1 MTRATRMRLGIKLAM
16 AACALTSC
24 RAESP
29 KTGGS
34 GSAVV
39 APGETPAREFV
50 APSNIPPGIIEGI
63 NASKQEFVAELRRV
77 IELDRDGLLT
87 LVDKKHSLP
96 DGFVPADLMPLS
108 DERAYARGR
117 KDLSLRVCAE
127 AALDEMARAARR
139 DGVSLVASSSYRSYA
154 YQKKVYARI
163 VGEIGQ
169 AAADRESARPGTSQH
184 QLGTAVD
191 FGSITDDFA
200 ATKAGKWLASRAW
213 EYGWSLS
220 FPEGYEPVTGYRW
233 ECWHYRYVGRE
244 AAALQRKW
252 FGDVQ
257 QYMIEFVDSWTRG
270 GY

>member
-1 MTRATRMRLGIKLAM
+1 MMNTWIMRLVAM
-16 AACALTSC
+16 LSIAVCALSSC
-24 RAESP
+24 RAERPQAASD
-29 KTGGS
+29 
-34 GSAVV
+34 AR
-39 APGETPAREFV
+39 GESTEREFV
-50 APSNIPPGIIEGI
+50 APAGIPVAIIDGI
-63 NASKQEFVAELRRV
+63 NESKPEFVAELRRV
-77 IELDRDGLLT
+77 IELDKEGLLT

-96 DGFVPADLMPLS
+96 DGFAPTDLISLS
-108 DERAYARGR
+108 DERAYVRGR
-117 KDLSLRVCAE
+117 KDLSLRVGAE
-127 AALDEMARAARR
+127 AALDEMAQAARR
-139 DGVSLVASSSYRSYA
+139 DGVTLVASSSYRSFD

-200 ATKAGKWLASRAW
+200 ATKAGKWLASHAW

-233 ECWHYRYVGRE
+233 ECWHFRYVGRE

-257 QYMIEFVDSWTRG
+257 QYMIEFIDSWKRA

>member
-16 AACALTSC
+16 VACALTSC

-50 APSNIPPGIIEGI
+50 APSNIPSGIIEGI
-63 NASKQEFVAELRRV
+63 NASKPEFVAELRRV

-96 DGFVPADLMPLS
+96 DGFVPADLIPLS

-127 AALDEMARAARR
+127 AALDEMAQAARR
-139 DGVSLVASSSYRSYA
+139 DGVSLVASSSYRSYD

>member
-1 MTRATRMRLGIKLAM
+1 MKIALRKGIAIAF

-24 RAESP
+24 RAERPESGGNTRAA
-29 KTGGS
+29 TG
-34 GSAVV
+34 
-39 APGETPAREFV
+39 AREAAASPTFV
-50 APSNIPPGIIEGI
+50 APSNIPAGIIGGI
-63 NASKQEFVAELRRV
+63 NASKQEFVSELRRV
-77 IELDRDGLLT
+77 IELDRECLLT

-96 DGFVPADLMPLS
+96 DGFAPADLMPLS

-117 KDLSLRVCAE
+117 KDLSLRVSAE

-139 DGVSLVASSSYRSYA
+139 DGVSLVASSSYRSYE

-163 VGEIGQ
+163 VAEIGQ

-200 ATKAGKWLASRAW
+200 LTKAGKWLASHAW

-220 FPEGYEPVTGYRW
+220 FPEGYESVTGYRW

-244 AAALQRKW
+244 AASLQRKW